1 MALAGGYGDPSFSVT
16 IPPFP
21 PGRSLDEAYRDVQP
35 DLRLLG
41 LLNVEYLVTSFP
53 MRWPGLTFV
62 AEANGTHVYRN
73 QHVLPR
79 TWVIHPPVPAG
90 TDWAGQLAA
99 LADQSAQTIASGEY
113 PARVTHYEPD
123 RIEVEAQSPEN
134 GVLVLSE
141 IWYPG
146 WRAIVDGEERPVQ
159 PVAGVL
165 RGVSLTEGTHRVVL
179 VYDPVSVRWGVRV
192 SLIGLAAMI
201 GWVGFEVWRRKRSN
215 LTQVR

>member
-21 PGRSLDEAYRDVQP
+21 SNRSLDEAYRDVQP

-41 LLNVEYLVTSFP
+41 LLNVEYLVTAFP
-53 MRWPGLTFV
+53 MRWPGLTLIV
-62 AEANGTHVYRN
+62 ELNGTHVYRN
-73 QHVLPR
+73 QHALPR
-79 TWVIHPPVPAG
+79 AWVIHSPSSADS
-90 TDWAGQLAA
+90 DWAGQLAA
-99 LADQSAQTIASGEY
+99 LADQSAQTVATGEY

-146 WRAIVDGEERPVQ
+146 
-159 PVAGVL
+159 
-165 RGVSLTEGTHRVVL
+165 
-179 VYDPVSVRWGVRV
+179 
-192 SLIGLAAMI
+192 
-201 GWVGFEVWRRKRSN
+201 
-215 LTQVR
+215 